1 MSSFA
6 PLLITLPLVPS
17 HQGRGNELLDS
28 LSLPAGF
35 RSARRSTLHYHS
47 EMKRMHTYSTLDKSR
62 LDVLIYSHDG
72 RGLGHVSRGVTLGIT
87 FRRLFPKL
95 KVLFVSGSKQ
105 TSTLIGSCPL
115 EWIKL
120 PSYETLL
127 IRGEAKGRIGD
138 TNIKNCYLGPAR
150 ANILE
155 SIIVNFKP
163 RCVLVDHEPLGKRE
177 ELLPALKL
185 TQGTDTTWLLGIRA
199 VIGEVAGLMSAL
211 SKNIFKTHYH
221 SLLWY
226 GDDHI
231 LGPDLVKSVE
241 EYFETRP
248 IVAGYISRFAEMKHW
263 SAYIS
268 ERYAGT
274 IAIPWL
280 SENSLALLA
289 SLARALVEIG
299 ERYGKW
305 IIFTDIHELK
315 KVAHNVKRQ
324 FEGIA
329 HCVVENVSDQYLAA
343 LANSRTAMVYGGYN
357 SLTDIMA
364 ANVPAVVIIRSAN
377 DKEQEEHVN
386 KIIQAKGRLMVALTE
401 SEISWKKLHAA
412 LETQLN
418 ADIEGG
424 GEVQLN
430 GSEKAVRTIVDILG
444 L

>member
-1 MSSFA
+1 MR
-6 PLLITLPLVPS
+6 V
-17 HQGRGNELLDS
+17 R
-28 LSLPAGF
+28 
-35 RSARRSTLHYHS
+35 
-47 EMKRMHTYSTLDKSR
+47 STLDKSR

-72 RGLGHVSRGVTLGIT
+72 RGLGHVSRGVTLGMT
-87 FRRLFPKL
+87 FRRLFPQL

-120 PSYETLL
+120 PSYETL
-127 IRGEAKGRIGD
+127 IIKGEAKGRIGD
-138 TNIKNCYLGPAR
+138 INIKNCYLGPAR

-185 TQGTDTTWLLGIRA
+185 TKGTDTTWLLGVRA
-199 VIGEVAGLMSAL
+199 VIGEVAGMMSAL

-231 LGPDLVKSVE
+231 LGADLVKRVE
-241 EYFETRP
+241 ASFATRP
-248 IVAGYISRFAEMKHW
+248 IITGYISRFLEMKHW
-263 SAYIS
+263 SSYTS
-268 ERYAGT
+268 EKYAGT
-274 IAIPWL
+274 ISIPWL
-280 SENSLALLA
+280 SETTLALLEP
-289 SLARALVEIG
+289 LARVLDEIG
-299 ERYGKW
+299 EHYGRWK
-305 IIFTDIHELK
+305 IFTDLHEFQ
-315 KVAHNVKRQ
+315 KVANDVKRQ
-324 FEGIA
+324 FEKNP

-343 LANSRTAMVYGGYN
+343 LANSRVAMVYGGYN

-364 ANVPAVVIIRSAN
+364 ANVPAVVIIRSVN

-386 KIIQAKGRLMVALTE
+386 KIIQARGRLMVSLAETE
-401 SEISWKKLHAA
+401 ITWKKLHAA

-418 ADIEGG
+418 VNTEGG
-424 GEVQLN
+424 REVQLN
-430 GSEKAVRTIVDILG
+430 GSENAARTIVDILG
-444 L
+444 LEP